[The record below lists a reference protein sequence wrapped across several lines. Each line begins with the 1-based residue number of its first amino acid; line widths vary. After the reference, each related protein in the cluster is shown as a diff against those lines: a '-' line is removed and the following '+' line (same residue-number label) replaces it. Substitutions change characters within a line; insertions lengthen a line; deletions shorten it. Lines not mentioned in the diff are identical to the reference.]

1 MATAEPKADQ
11 PEATRSLQPG
21 GDGASD
27 PPSAPNADQPAQ
39 QRSSQS
45 GADGAS
51 DPPPATAGGPLWR
64 AMGYVKTLRPQ
75 QWVKNLFVLAPV
87 VFAKDIFN
95 QEFLVRA
102 LGAFGVFCMLA
113 SAVYTMNDIVDVEAD
128 RAHPIKRFRPIP
140 SGRVPLGA
148 AKVLAVALMII
159 AFAGAF
165 YGPLPFAAVVVAY
178 FLQNVAYSFKLK
190 KVAYLDVSLIAMGF
204 VLRVVAGG
212 FATHI
217 DISWYLLACTALLA
231 LFLGFGKRRHE
242 LAQAA
247 RNAAKQ
253 RTALQAYTPRAL
265 TVALTLTGIGA
276 VVTYVAYSL
285 DPATRAVFRS
295 DWLWLTSLNVVFGVL
310 RFVQLVAG
318 RPKAESPTQEMLRD
332 APFVFN
338 LVVWVVIV
346 IVIVY
351 RLRPGV

>member
-1 MATAEPKADQ
+1 MTNMATAEPKTRL
-11 PEATRSLQPG
+11 PETE
-21 GDGASD
+21 
-27 PPSAPNADQPAQ
+27 PPSQLEAERE
-39 QRSSQS
+39 RSSSSNGVASAS
-45 GADGAS
+45 GA
-51 DPPPATAGGPLWR
+51 PPASSGGLMWR
-64 AMGYVKTLRPQ
+64 VVGGVKSMRPH

-95 QEFLVRA
+95 PELLVRSF
-102 LGAFGVFCMLA
+102 GAFGVFCLLA
-113 SAVYTMNDIVDVEAD
+113 SAVYTMNDLVDVEAD

-140 SGRVPLGA
+140 SGRVPVGA
-148 AKVLAVALMII
+148 AKVMAVGLTVL

-190 KVAYLDVSLIAMGF
+190 KVAYVDVTLIATGF

-212 FATHI
+212 YATGIHV
-217 DISWYLLACTALLA
+217 SWYLLACTALLA

-253 RTALQAYTPRAL
+253 RSALQAYTPNAL
-265 TVALTLTGIGA
+265 TTALALTGVATI
-276 VVTYVAYSL
+276 VTYVAYTL
-285 DPATRAVFRS
+285 DSATRAFFKS
-295 DWLWLTSLNVVFGVL
+295 DWLWLTAPCVVYGVL

-332 APFVFN
+332 VPFVLN
-338 LVVWVVIV
+338 LVVWVIIV
-346 IVIVY
+346 IAIVY
-351 RLRPGV
+351 RLRPSE